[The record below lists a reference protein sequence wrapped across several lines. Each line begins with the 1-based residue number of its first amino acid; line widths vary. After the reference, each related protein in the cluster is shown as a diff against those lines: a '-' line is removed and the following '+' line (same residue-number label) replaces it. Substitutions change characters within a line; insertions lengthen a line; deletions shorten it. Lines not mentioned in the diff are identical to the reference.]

1 MHNFEIAIQSYKN
14 RDFNP
19 KEIELGIAPVNILY
33 QIIVQFNSL
42 LSWLIQFSR
51 ANKVKQ
57 YWMWNNSLTQARS
70 NLISEIFFLKHAGE
84 LRIFVLRKWE
94 MVKTNYTAPQITK
107 INTRF
112 SINK

>member
-19 KEIELGIAPVNILY
+19 KEIELGIAPMNILY

-57 YWMWNNSLTQARS
+57 Y
-70 NLISEIFFLKHAGE
+70 
-84 LRIFVLRKWE
+84 
-94 MVKTNYTAPQITK
+94 
-107 INTRF
+107 
-112 SINK
+112 